1 MGNNTDMGRNKR
13 KKGRHNNNS
22 NNIQAVRTNEAE
34 RLIDNILAEVGVPE
48 SEKESFFKSIVKKLW
63 NVYNDEKLENQ
74 KHFELAIRDLNIVVP
89 NGTAK
94 EAFSCVID
102 LKEMAGK
109 VKDIDLIEGEQAG
122 LSLTRGEDGTYT
134 LSGKPAATG
143 DYKLR
148 LQFTAVDEDIRKPA
162 EIELPWAVNHNP
174 RDLWKEVDCDPS
186 LPFLR
191 PDTASDY
198 IKGKAQDGSPR
209 KDIVAASR
217 RGRSHAQE
225 GKPRDDDFSI
235 MHCEASDWY
244 IMAVADGAGS
254 AKYSRRGAQVACDSV
269 TSRCMELLA
278 DNQEFEKAIADYAD
292 DREDKEKQKTLSE
305 MVYNAMLKTAYE
317 AHKTVCKLPE
327 TEKEV
332 EGAAIRDFSTT
343 LMFAVCKRF
352 DFGWFI
358 ASFWVGDGAMCL
370 YDENAKTAKLLGT
383 PDEGEFSGQTR
394 FLTMKEIFQDSKEI
408 AKRVRMT
415 IVPDFTALMLMTDGV
430 SDAMF
435 QSEKDLNDPEKWA
448 EMYGKLRQGFPD
460 DEIGGV
466 DLTDDNEEAKNQLL
480 GWLNFWSRGNHD
492 DRTIAILY

>member
-1 MGNNTDMGRNKR
+1 MGNNTDMGRNKG

-22 NNIQAVRTNEAE
+22 NNIQAVRTNDVEH
-34 RLIDNILAEVGVPE
+34 IIGNILAEVGVPE
-48 SEKESFFKSIVKKLW
+48 NEKMKFIKSIAKKLW
-63 NVYNDEKLENQ
+63 DIYTDEKMEKQ
-74 KHFELAIRDLNIVVP
+74 KNFGLAIRDLNIVVP
-89 NGTAK
+89 NGTDK
-94 EAFSCVID
+94 EAFSCAID
-102 LKEMAGK
+102 LKDMAGK
-109 VKDIDLIEGEQAG
+109 VKDIGLIEGEQTG

-143 DYKLR
+143 DFMLR
-148 LQFTAVDEDIRKPA
+148 LQFTAVDDDIHTPV

-174 RDLWKEVDCDPS
+174 RDLWKEIPCDPS

-191 PDTASDY
+191 PDTATEY
-198 IKGKAQDGSPR
+198 IKVEAQDGTPR

-225 GKPRDDDFSI
+225 GKPRDDDFSVK
-235 MHCEASDWY
+235 HCEASDWY
-244 IMAVADGAGS
+244 ILAVADGAGS
-254 AKYSRRGAQVACDSV
+254 AKYSRRGAQVACDTV
-269 TSRCMELLA
+269 TSRCMQLLA
-278 DNQEFEKAIADYAD
+278 DNEEFEKAIADYAA
-292 DREDKEKQKTLSE
+292 DREDKEKRTALSE
-305 MVYNAMLKTAYE
+305 KVYTAMSETAHE
-317 AHKTVCKLPE
+317 AHKAVCALPE

-332 EGAAIRDFSTT
+332 EGATVRDFSTT

-352 DFGWFI
+352 GFGWFI

-370 YDENAKTAKLLGT
+370 YDESAKTAKLLGT

-435 QSEKDLNDPEKWA
+435 QSEKDLNDPGKWA

-466 DLTDDNEEAKNQLL
+466 DLTDDNEEAKDQLL

>member
-1 MGNNTDMGRNKR
+1 MTTTTKNHQVNDRTPMRSYLTDFQRLM
-13 KKGRHNNNS
+13 HTLMS
-22 NNIQAVRTNEAE
+22 EAG
-34 RLIDNILAEVGVPE
+34 IPE
-48 SEKESFFKSIVKKLW
+48 SEKMKFIKWTVETLW
-63 NVYNDEKLENQ
+63 KGYNDEKMEKQ
-74 KHFELAIRDLNIVVP
+74 KNFELAIRDLHIVVP
-89 NGTAK
+89 NGTDK
-94 EAFSCVID
+94 EAFSCAID
-102 LKEMAGK
+102 LKDMTGK
-109 VKDIDLIEGEQAG
+109 VKDITLIEGEHTG

-143 DYKLR
+143 DFKLR

-191 PDTASDY
+191 PDTAAEY
-198 IKGKAQDGSPR
+198 IKVEAQDGTPR

-235 MHCEASDWY
+235 GHCETSDWY
-244 IMAVADGAGS
+244 ILAVADGAGS
-254 AKYSRRGAQVACDSV
+254 AKYSRRGAQVACDTV
-269 TSRCMELLA
+269 TSRCMEMLA
-278 DNQEFEKAIADYAD
+278 DNEELEKAIADYAA
-292 DREDKEKQKTLSE
+292 DREDDTKIQTLSR
-305 MVYNAMLKTAYE
+305 MVYNAMSETAHE
-317 AHKTVCKLPE
+317 AHRAVCKLPE

-332 EGAAIRDFSTT
+332 EGASVRDFSTT

-370 YDENAKTAKLLGT
+370 YDENTKTAKLLGT

-394 FLTMKEIFQDSKEI
+394 FLTMKEIFRESGEI
-408 AKRVRMT
+408 AKRVRMA

-435 QSEKDLNDPEKWA
+435 HSEKDLNDPEKWA

>member
-1 MGNNTDMGRNKR
+1 MRSYMTDFQRLM
-13 KKGRHNNNS
+13 HAMMS
-22 NNIQAVRTNEAE
+22 EAG
-34 RLIDNILAEVGVPE
+34 IPE
-48 SEKESFFKSIVKKLW
+48 SEKMKFIKWTVETLW
-63 NVYNDEKLENQ
+63 KGYNNEKMEKQ
-74 KHFELAIRDLNIVVP
+74 KNFELAIRDLHIVVP
-89 NGTAK
+89 NGTNK

-109 VKDIDLIEGEQAG
+109 VKDITLIEEEQTG

-148 LQFTAVDEDIRKPA
+148 LQFTAVDDDILTPV

-191 PDTASDY
+191 PNTASDY
-198 IKGKAQDGSPR
+198 VKVEAQDGSPR

-235 MHCEASDWY
+235 KHSEASDWY
-244 IMAVADGAGS
+244 ILAVADGAGS
-254 AKYSRRGAQVACDSV
+254 AKYSRKGAQVACDTV
-269 TSRCMELLA
+269 TSRCMELLE
-278 DNQEFEKAIADYAD
+278 DNKEFEKAIAEYAA
-292 DREDKEKQKTLSE
+292 DREDKEKQTTLTSY
-305 MVYNAMLKTAYE
+305 VYNIVFRTAYD
-317 AHKTVCKLPE
+317 AHKAVCALPE
-327 TEKEV
+327 TVTEV
-332 EGAAIRDFSTT
+332 EGATIRDFSTT

-370 YDENAKTAKLLGT
+370 YDEAAKTARLLGT

-394 FLTMKEIFQDSKEI
+394 FLTMKEIFHGED
-408 AKRVRMT
+408 AYGKRVRMT
-415 IVPDFTALMLMTDGV
+415 IEPDFTALMLMTDGV

-448 EMYGKLRQGFPD
+448 EMYGKLRQGFPN

-466 DLTDDNEEAKNQLL
+466 DLTDDNEEAKDQLL

>member
-1 MGNNTDMGRNKR
+1 MGRNKR
-13 KKGRHNNNS
+13 KKGRHNNNTS
-22 NNIQAVRTNEAE
+22 NIQAVRTNEAE
-34 RLIDNILAEVGVPE
+34 RLIDNILTEVGVPE
-48 SEKESFFKSIVKKLW
+48 SEKMNFFKSIVKKLW
-63 NVYNDEKLENQ
+63 DIYTDEKLEKQ
-74 KHFELAIRDLNIVVP
+74 KHFELAIRDLHIIVP
-89 NGTAK
+89 NGTDK
-94 EAFSCVID
+94 EAFSCTID
-102 LKEMAGK
+102 LNEMADK
-109 VKDIDLIEGEQAG
+109 VKDIDLIEGEQTG
-122 LSLTRGEDGTYT
+122 LSLTRSEDGAYT
-134 LSGKPAATG
+134 LVGKPAATG
-143 DYKLR
+143 DFKLR
-148 LQFTAVDEDIRKPA
+148 LQFTAMDDDIRTPV
-162 EIELPWAVNHNP
+162 EIELPWAVNRNP

-191 PDTASDY
+191 PDTDAEY
-198 IKGKAQDGSPR
+198 IKAEAKDGSPR
-209 KDIVAASR
+209 KDVVAASR

-235 MHCEASDWY
+235 KHCEASDWY
-244 IMAVADGAGS
+244 ILAVADGAGS
-254 AKYSRRGAQVACDSV
+254 AKYSRRGAQVACDTV
-269 TSRCMELLA
+269 TSRCMELLE
-278 DNQEFEKAIADYAD
+278 DNTEFEKAIADYAA
-292 DREDKEKQKTLSE
+292 DREDKEKQNILSR
-305 MVYNAMLKTAYE
+305 MVYTAMSETAHE
-317 AHKTVCKLPE
+317 AHRAVCKLPE

-332 EGAAIRDFSTT
+332 EGATVRDFSTT

-394 FLTMKEIFQDSKEI
+394 FLTMKEIFRNNEEL

-435 QSEKDLNDPEKWA
+435 QSEKDLNDPDKWA

-466 DLTDDNEEAKNQLL
+466 DLTDDNEEAKDQLL